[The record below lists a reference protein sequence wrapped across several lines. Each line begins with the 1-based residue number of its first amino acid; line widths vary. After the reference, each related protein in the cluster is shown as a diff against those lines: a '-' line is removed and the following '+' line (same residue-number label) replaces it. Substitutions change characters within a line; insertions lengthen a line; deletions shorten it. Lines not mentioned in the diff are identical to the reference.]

1 MEGDSQPRN
10 CCDHSS
16 ERGWREMNELERD
29 LGGRIE
35 WTWDMEGQGLGAG
48 QREVLRV
55 IPRLLVR

>member
-1 MEGDSQPRN
+1 MER
-10 CCDHSS
+10 
-16 ERGWREMNELERD
+16 NELERD

-35 WTWDMEGQGLGAG
+35 WTWDMEGQGLGTG